1 MHNISRAKCLV
12 TRLQN
17 WLYDVKAGALPL
29 RVVTRDPVEI
39 LKAGED
45 VKHLFKDEMR
55 CINANRNEEETLASG
70 VSLGLSGTE
79 KYPRKES
86 KVLFWGSL

>member
-1 MHNISRAKCLV
+1 VNGQACACAECLM

-17 WLYDVKAGALPL
+17 GLYDVEASALPL
-29 RVVTRDPVEI
+29 WVVTRDPVEI

-55 CINANRNEEETLASG
+55 CIRANGNEKKTLASG
-70 VSLGLSGTE
+70 VSFGLSGTE
-79 KYPRKES
+79 K
-86 KVLFWGSL
+86 

>member
-1 MHNISRAKCLV
+1 V

-17 WLYDVKAGALPL
+17 GLYDVEAGALPL
-29 RVVTRDPVEI
+29 WVVTRDPVEI

-45 VKHLFKDEMR
+45 VQHLSTDDMR
-55 CINANRNEEETLASG
+55 CIRANENEKKTLTSG
-70 VSLGLSGTE
+70 VSFGLSGTE

-86 KVLFWGSL
+86 NVLFWGSL